1 MLLKHMVREALY
13 TGPPG
18 HLGLFRKGGHMK
30 MNRLRRSNGPAYLF
44 LTPWFLGTIFF
55 FIIPMLYSFYISF
68 TNYNMAHMD
77 FIGIQNYIEMFTS
90 DRRFVS
96 ACKVTLRYVMLAV
109 PIRLVV
115 SLGIAMLLKSG
126 IRCLRLYRA
135 LYYIPSLLGG
145 SVAISLLWSQ
155 VFGLNG
161 IFNQALKLL
170 GFSESAQI
178 SWISNPKTSVYTLIV
193 LLVWQFGSS
202 MIVFLAG
209 IKQVPAE
216 LYESAAIDGAGSVR
230 LFTRITLPMIMP
242 IIQFNLIM
250 EIINA
255 FQAFTPAFI
264 ITNGTGGTLDS
275 MLFYTLYMYI
285 KGFNQFQMGY
295 SAAMAWVLLLAIAV
309 VSTIVYVISNRYAD
323 NGV

>member
-1 MLLKHMVREALY
+1 M
-13 TGPPG
+13 
-18 HLGLFRKGGHMK
+18 
-30 MNRLRRSNGPAYLF
+30 
-44 LTPWFLGTIFF
+44 
-55 FIIPMLYSFYISF
+55 
-68 TNYNMAHMD
+68 
-77 FIGIQNYIEMFTS
+77 
-90 DRRFVS
+90 
-96 ACKVTLRYVMLAV
+96 
-109 PIRLVV
+109 
-115 SLGIAMLLKSG
+115 
-126 IRCLRLYRA
+126 RLYRA

-161 IFNQALKLL
+161 IFNHALKLL

-178 SWISNPKTSVYTLIV
+178 SWVSNPKTSVYTLIV

-209 IKQVPAE
+209 IKQVPTE
-216 LYESAAIDGAGSVR
+216 LYESAAIDGAGCVR
-230 LFTRITLPMIMP
+230 LFTSITLPMIMP
-242 IIQFNLIM
+242 ILQFNLIM

-309 VSTIVYVISNRYAD
+309 VSAVVYAISNRYAD
-323 NGV
+323 NGL